1 LKRKKLSILLPFH
14 IDNQFLNDAIA
25 SCVSAMDEDSELIL
39 INTSG
44 LKYRRH
50 SNFQIID
57 APGRNYIEALSIG
70 LNEAHGEYTALM
82 NSDDLI
88 LKNRFQKQISK
99 LNEDQ
104 ADLVFCGMKK
114 FKGKNRAIFPLLGE
128 LKGDQYLSEFLLLGS
143 YGANATWLFRTSW
156 ANDLQLF
163 KSSLDSSDWTTAL
176 RVFPKSKITYVPD
189 KLYLYRMH
197 PTQITRTL
205 SEHHSTLYSLWT
217 SLNESLNL
225 PHLTFQEVKNLTHPN
240 FIQRQDEITSN
251 IFDWFSGYLDR
262 LPSHDAIDDL
272 LNRRYLILSLG
283 SPIKYRHNFNLGLL
297 IKVLAEFSWNLSK
310 PRY

>member
-1 LKRKKLSILLPFH
+1 MKLSILLPFH

-25 SCVSAMDEDSELIL
+25 SCVNAMEEDFELIL

-44 LKYRRH
+44 LKCPRLA
-50 SNFQIID
+50 NFQIID
-57 APGRNYIEALSIG
+57 APGYNYIEALSIG
-70 LNEAHGEYTALM
+70 LSESRGEYTALM
-82 NSDDLI
+82 NSDDLF

-99 LNEDQ
+99 LVADQ

-114 FKGKNRAIFPLLGE
+114 FKGKNRGIFPLLGE

-163 KSSLDSSDWTTAL
+163 KSPLDSSDWTTAL
-176 RVFPKSKITYVPD
+176 RVFPNSKIAYVPD

-197 PTQITRTL
+197 ATQITRTL
-205 SEHHSTLYSLWT
+205 PEQHSTLYSLWT

-225 PHLTFQEVKNLTHPN
+225 PHLTLQEVKSLTRPD
-240 FIQRQDEITSN
+240 FIQREDAITLN
-251 IFDWFSGYLDR
+251 ILDWFSEYLDR
-262 LPSHDAIDDL
+262 LPSHHAIDDL
-272 LNRRYLILSLG
+272 LNRRLLILSLG
-283 SPIKYRHNFNLGLL
+283 SPIKFRHNLDLALL
-297 IKVLAEFSWNLSK
+297 VKILSEFSWNLSK